1 MATHSS
7 ILAREISWTEEP
19 GGWATV
25 HEIAKVG
32 HDLATK
38 SPPPGHSD
46 LLLTRRTQQK
56 CGIISKTNFKNA
68 SFHVAS
74 LLFGEGNGN
83 PLQYFCLE
91 NPMDK
96 GAWWAAVHGVSKSRT

>member
-68 SFHVAS
+68 SFPV
-74 LLFGEGNGN
+74 
-83 PLQYFCLE
+83 
-91 NPMDK
+91 
-96 GAWWAAVHGVSKSRT
+96 